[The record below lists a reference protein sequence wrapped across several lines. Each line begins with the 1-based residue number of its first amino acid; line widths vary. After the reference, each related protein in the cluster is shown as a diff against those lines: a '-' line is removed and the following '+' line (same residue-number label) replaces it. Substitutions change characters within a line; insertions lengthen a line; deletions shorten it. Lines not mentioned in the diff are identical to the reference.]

1 MLYILWMKAGG
12 GKYLNRLWNNLG
24 GGGGGGGAN
33 VPRAEQPITRSSLDN
48 WQGTMV
54 SKALLNIITV
64 INHWVEKFRKQW
76 QTYLVEIS
84 NAKVSIEWELNGYP
98 RCNIIYSFSLSHKLL
113 SGLGSLLR
121 MFCFLCVTS
130 AVSSKLYYTR
140 DQPNWRGINKGLAVC
155 SVVLLFMY
163 HFQCSW
169 KVFYDFK
176 QLYVLYPFRNSMR
189 TTCDEGLSKTFMLA
203 P

>member
-24 GGGGGGGAN
+24 GGGGGAQMNQG
-33 VPRAEQPITRSSLDN
+33 QPITRSSLDN
-48 WQGTMV
+48 WQGTIV

-64 INHWVEKFRKQW
+64 INHWVEKYRKQW

-84 NAKVSIEWELNGYP
+84 NAKVSIEWELKGHP
-98 RCNIIYSFSLSHKLL
+98 RCNIIYSFSLSCRLL

-121 MFCFLCVTS
+121 MFRFLCVTS

-163 HFQCSW
+163 DFQYSW
-169 KVFYDFK
+169 KVFLWF
-176 QLYVLYPFRNSMR
+176 
-189 TTCDEGLSKTFMLA
+189 
-203 P
+203 